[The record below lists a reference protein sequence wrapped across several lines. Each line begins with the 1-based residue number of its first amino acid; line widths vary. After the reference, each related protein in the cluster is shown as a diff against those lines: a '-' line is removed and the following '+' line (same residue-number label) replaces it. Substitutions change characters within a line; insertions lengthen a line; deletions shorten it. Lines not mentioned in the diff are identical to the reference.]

1 VSVLALAGAVS
12 PGMAFAARTGQ
23 ARAAAASGDPSNG
36 CTLGNGVKH
45 VIQLVFDNVH
55 FFRDNPNVPSDLQM
69 MPSLL
74 QYVQNNGTWMSNNH
88 TPLIAHTADDI
99 LTTATGLYGDR
110 QGMPVSN
117 SYRTFN
123 PTGTTDPAGSFAY
136 WTDPVFDTASSPTAG
151 HDTNPSMVYASA
163 PPATAKNPPAPDT
176 ITPAPWVPY
185 TRSGCDV
192 GEVATAN
199 QELENTAVDLPKVFG
214 AGSPEVA
221 QLTADGDRFKDAE
234 VADYVGIGVHC
245 AKDAGSQFCSTAQ
258 AVKFGQTT
266 PSPTAVDD
274 LLPNEPGGYNGFQAL
289 FGHRYVAPQLG
300 AGTPDLTHN
309 GFAVT
314 NDAGNLVDLNGNE
327 IDGAFLSNHPGFP
340 GFGPINASQTLA
352 YMSDMLEAG
361 LPVVN
366 GYIADIHGNEGIP
379 GLSACVGAPPALGP
393 GSACYIAQAQY
404 YNQAFAAFFQ
414 RLAAD
419 GITPQNSLFVIT
431 SDEGDHVAGANVGRA
446 IEPTPANCDGAT
458 VSGTTVTPDT
468 LCTYPAGSFGELAGN
483 LTGLLA
489 TEKGNTTPFALEN
502 DSAPE
507 FYVTGNPG
515 PTAPADPWGQLAGR
529 VAAARDS
536 RYVAG
541 YTLQT
546 KGRPARTVTVTIAGD
561 GSWLVTIPGGAL
573 GGTADV
579 AVAATPAGLYECALG
594 APTNCV
600 RVGNPDGA
608 LPPRSD
614 PRVYHV
620 FTDWLR
626 PLGNRDA
633 AISVDTAAPLP
644 GARGQCFSIEPN
656 SAALASPVDPGVY
669 CYDDKGTLTAAALP
683 LGTLTLASA
692 PAPAPPT
699 VVLPGPVVPGT
710 PLGTAAPP
718 PSPSVSPSR

>member
-1 VSVLALAGAVS
+1 MRLVPARRTCLIATLALALAGCTSQPPVL
-12 PGMAFAARTGQ
+12 PDQ
-23 ARAAAASGDPSNG
+23 IPS
-36 CTLGNGVKH
+36 
-45 VIQLVFDNVH
+45 
-55 FFRDNPNVPSDLQM
+55 
-69 MPSLL
+69 
-74 QYVQNNGTWMSNNH
+74 
-88 TPLIAHTADDI
+88 
-99 LTTATGLYGDR
+99 
-110 QGMPVSN
+110 
-117 SYRTFN
+117 
-123 PTGTTDPAGSFAY
+123 
-136 WTDPVFDTASSPTAG
+136 
-151 HDTNPSMVYASA
+151 
-163 PPATAKNPPAPDT
+163 
-176 ITPAPWVPY
+176 
-185 TRSGCDV
+185 
-192 GEVATAN
+192 
-199 QELENTAVDLPKVFG
+199 
-214 AGSPEVA
+214 
-221 QLTADGDRFKDAE
+221 
-234 VADYVGIGVHC
+234 
-245 AKDAGSQFCSTAQ
+245 
-258 AVKFGQTT
+258 
-266 PSPTAVDD
+266 
-274 LLPNEPGGYNGFQAL
+274 
-289 FGHRYVAPQLG
+289 
-300 AGTPDLTHN
+300 
-309 GFAVT
+309 
-314 NDAGNLVDLNGNE
+314 
-327 IDGAFLSNHPGFP
+327 
-340 GFGPINASQTLA
+340 
-352 YMSDMLEAG
+352 
-361 LPVVN
+361 
-366 GYIADIHGNEGIP
+366 
-379 GLSACVGAPPALGP
+379 
-393 GSACYIAQAQY
+393 
-404 YNQAFAAFFQ
+404 
-414 RLAAD
+414 
-419 GITPQNSLFVIT
+419 
-431 SDEGDHVAGANVGRA
+431 
-446 IEPTPANCDGAT
+446 
-458 VSGTTVTPDT
+458 
-468 LCTYPAGSFGELAGN
+468 
-483 LTGLLA
+483 
-489 TEKGNTTPFALEN
+489 
-502 DSAPE
+502 
-507 FYVTGNPG
+507 NPG